1 MLHLI
6 LQRTENK
13 EVLEMGVAGHRC
25 ADDGSSPVFL
35 TFALLVLPARLFAYF
50 SFQWQ
55 RGNFFSAFF
64 DFKLTSY
71 NFFGSLIPWQVFLS
85 LSSLCTK
92 HFLL

>member
-1 MLHLI
+1 
-6 LQRTENK
+6 
-13 EVLEMGVAGHRC
+13 MGVAARRC
-25 ADDGSSPVFL
+25 ADDGPSPVFL
-35 TFALLVLPARLFAYF
+35 AFALLVPPALLFAYL